1 MRLRVQLD
9 PVSYSRGEE
18 IANSLT
24 HGLGLALSIV
34 GLSVLVTFAAFS
46 RDAWVVVG
54 CAVFGVSLVVLY
66 AASTLYHALR
76 APRLKWCLR
85 VLDHG
90 AIFLLIAGTYTPF
103 LLVSLRGPWGW
114 SLFGVVWALAVA
126 GMVLKLFL
134 LGRFRIMSTLI
145 YLFMGWL
152 VLIAFKPLAGAL
164 PHASLMMLL
173 AGGVAYTAG
182 TIFYS
187 WERLPYHHAVWHVF
201 VLAGSACH
209 FFAVLGSVLAQ
220 AT

>member
-24 HGLGLALSIV
+24 HGVGLALSIA
-34 GLSVLVTFAAFS
+34 GLGVLVTFAALWG
-46 RDAWVVVG
+46 DAWVVVG
-54 CAVFGVSLVVLY
+54 CAVFGASLVILY

-76 APRLKWCLR
+76 APRLKWWLR

-126 GMVLKLFL
+126 GIVLKLFL
-134 LGRFRIMSTLI
+134 IGRFPVLSTLI

-152 VLIAFKPLAGAL
+152 VLVAFKPLVGVL
-164 PHASLMMLL
+164 PHASLVMLL

-182 TIFYS
+182 TVFYS
-187 WERLPYHHAVWHVF
+187 WERLPYHHAVWHLF
-201 VLAGSACH
+201 VLVGSACH